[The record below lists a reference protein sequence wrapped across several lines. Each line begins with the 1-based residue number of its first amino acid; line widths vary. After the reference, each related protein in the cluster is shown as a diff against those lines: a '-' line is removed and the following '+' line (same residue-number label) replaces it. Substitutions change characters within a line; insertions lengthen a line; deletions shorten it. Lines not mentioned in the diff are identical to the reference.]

1 MAEPESEIVD
11 MSQPIPD
18 SSPAPAPAHSR
29 QAPPRGPWA
38 LAAERFLR
46 HRLAMACSVVF
57 GCIVIACFIGPLISA
72 HDPNEQN
79 LENVGQPPSMTHWM
93 GTDSTGRDVLTRVL
107 VGGRLSL
114 AIGVVATL
122 VAVVIGTTFGAI
134 AGYLGGRFDAFM
146 MRFVDVL
153 YAFPLIIFVILL
165 TMIFQNLEPM
175 QQLILLFCAIGA
187 VEWPTTARIVR
198 GQVLGLKNQEYV
210 LAARSVGVRGGTLLF
225 RHILPNVMGPVIVY
239 ATLTAP
245 AVMLFEAVLSFLG
258 LGVQP
263 PQSSWGVLIN
273 DGANSMEGYPWLL
286 FGPVLFFS
294 ATLFS
299 LNAIGDGLRDAL
311 DPRGKR

>member
-1 MAEPESEIVD
+1 
-11 MSQPIPD
+11 MSQAE
-18 SSPAPAPAHSR
+18 APTSNPTPGAGRTTPVA
-29 QAPPRGPWA
+29 QGPWE
-38 LAAERFLR
+38 LAARRFLR
-46 HRLAMACSVVF
+46 HRLAMACA
-57 GCIVIACFIGPLISA
+57 VIFLTIAAACVLGPFLSP
-72 HDPNEQN
+72 HDPNEGV
-79 LENVGQPPSMTHWM
+79 LALAGQPPSKSHWM
-93 GTDSTGRDVLTRVL
+93 GTDSNGRDVLTRVL

-122 VAVVIGTTFGAI
+122 VAVVIGTLFGAV
-134 AGYLGGRFDAFM
+134 AGYLGGRVDAFM
-146 MRFVDVL
+146 MRMVDVL

-165 TMIFQNLEPM
+165 TMMFGDLSPT
-175 QQLILLFCAIGA
+175 QQLILLFTAIGA

-210 LAARSVGVRGGTLLF
+210 LAARALGVHGRTLLF
-225 RHILPNVMGPVIVY
+225 RHILPNVIGPVIVY

-294 ATLFS
+294 LTLFS

>member
-1 MAEPESEIVD
+1 
-11 MSQPIPD
+11 MSQT
-18 SSPAPAPAHSR
+18 APATTPAA
-29 QAPPRGPWA
+29 APARATAPSPRGPWA

-46 HRLAMACSVVF
+46 HRLAMVCGVIFILVVL
-57 GCIVIACFIGPLISA
+57 ACFIGPFLSA

-79 LENVGQPPSMTHWM
+79 LDNVGRAPSLTHWM

-122 VAVVIGTTFGAI
+122 VAVIIGTTFGAI
-134 AGYLGGRFDAFM
+134 AGYVGGRVDAFM
-146 MRFVDVL
+146 MRLVDVI

-165 TMIFQNLEPM
+165 TMMFGDLTAT
-175 QQLILLFCAIGA
+175 QQLILLFAAIGA

-210 LAARSVGVRGGTLLF
+210 LAARALGVSGGTLLF
-225 RHILPNVMGPVIVY
+225 RHILPNVIGPVIVY

-273 DGANSMEGYPWLL
+273 DGANSMESYPWLL

-294 ATLFS
+294 VTLFC